1 MSHLSLAHDV
11 VQRLRGHWRRNLSEP
26 LRGRSAV
33 LVIQRV
39 LPDEAAAR
47 LPHRAPYCLGPESF
61 RRLLDHLTDHAQIVS
76 LASARRLHRDPMP
89 RIALTFDGG
98 WRDTAEVALRQLE
111 RLALP
116 ASMFL
121 TTGDTGRPQGDW
133 RMTLGDILWDGTQ
146 PTRVRECLGDAG
158 LPLPPPRPSHPDTA
172 YSSAL
177 HDYLER
183 LPQQAAPSTL
193 ARLGATLGAEFD
205 TAPQTLDPFS
215 VRRLESDGLVRF
227 GARGVA
233 ATPLDTLDD
242 RQIQW
247 QIRHSRRQLG
257 VLCRDPLS
265 YFAYPQ
271 PEASLRIRQLA
282 QRCGVQEALH
292 SHAGWLSHR
301 DDPLALPR
309 FQITQPVASSAG
321 RLYDW
326 LLGHL

>member
-11 VQRLRGHWRRNLSEP
+11 VQRLRGHWRRSLNEP
-26 LRGRSAV
+26 LRGRSAI

-39 LPDEAAAR
+39 LSDEAAAR

-76 LASARRLHRDPMP
+76 LASTRRLHRDPVP

-121 TTGDTGRPQGDW
+121 NTGDTGRSQGDW
-133 RMTLGDILWDGTQ
+133 RMALGDILWDGLQ
-146 PTRVRECLGDAG
+146 PMRVRECLGDAG
-158 LPLPPPRPSHPDTA
+158 LPLPPPRPNHPNTA
-172 YSSAL
+172 YSSAV

-183 LPQQAAPSTL
+183 LAQQAAPLTL
-193 ARLGATLGAEFD
+193 ARLGSALGTELD
-205 TAPQTLDPFS
+205 IAPQTLDPFS
-215 VRRLESDGLVRF
+215 VRRLESNGLVRF
-227 GARGVA
+227 GTRGVA
-233 ATPLDTLDD
+233 ATPLETLDD

-247 QIRHSRRQLG
+247 QIRQSRRQLS

-271 PEASLRIRQLA
+271 PEASLRVRQLA

-309 FQITQPVASSAG
+309 FPITQPVASSTG
-321 RLYDW
+321 RLYDY
-326 LLGHL
+326 LLGQL

>member
-26 LRGRSAV
+26 LRGRSAI

-39 LPDEAAAR
+39 LSDEAAAR

-76 LASARRLHRDPMP
+76 LTSARRLHRDPVP

-116 ASMFL
+116 ASVFL
-121 TTGDTGRPQGDW
+121 TTGGTGHPQGDW
-133 RMTLGDILWDGTQ
+133 RMTLGDILWDGIH
-146 PTRVRECLGDAG
+146 PIRVRDCLGDAG
-158 LPLPPPRPSHPDTA
+158 LAFPPPRPGHPDAA

-183 LPQQAAPSTL
+183 LAQQAAPLTL
-193 ARLGATLGAEFD
+193 VRLGMTLSAELD
-205 TAPQTLDPFS
+205 IAPQTLDPFS
-215 VRRLESDGLVRF
+215 VRRLENDGLVRF
-227 GARGVA
+227 GARGVS
-233 ATPLDTLDD
+233 ATPLDALGDH
-242 RQIQW
+242 QIQW

-257 VLCRDPLS
+257 VLCRDPLP

-271 PEASLRIRQLA
+271 PEASLRLRQLA